1 MNEKMKEMIA
11 TLEPEI
17 RELVTEVISIERR
30 FMDMKTPVGVKQEIK
45 ALLERQV
52 KGTALRDE
60 ESA

>member
-17 RELVTEVISIERR
+17 QELVTEVLSVERR

-45 ALLERQV
+45 ALLERQF
-52 KGTALRDE
+52 KASALRNE
-60 ESA
+60 ESE